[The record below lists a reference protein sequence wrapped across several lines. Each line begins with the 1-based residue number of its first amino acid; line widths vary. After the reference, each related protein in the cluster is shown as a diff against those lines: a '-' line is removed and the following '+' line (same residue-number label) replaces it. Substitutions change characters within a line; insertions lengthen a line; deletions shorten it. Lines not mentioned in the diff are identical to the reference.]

1 MFNDF
6 FCIFIYAKNINFKFA
21 CDKTFLVN
29 IKNGTILKLIHFQK
43 RQKMKKIITES
54 IMCHNSVL
62 ILFLILVCTSCG
74 QKQDKES
81 TANFSS
87 SFEISPENDLDT
99 INIIVNG
106 LKQGKWVVK
115 KNDIKE
121 TVYYR
126 NDTLIE

>member
-1 MFNDF
+1 
-6 FCIFIYAKNINFKFA
+6 
-21 CDKTFLVN
+21 
-29 IKNGTILKLIHFQK
+29 
-43 RQKMKKIITES
+43 MKKIITES

-62 ILFLILVCTSCG
+62 ILFLILICTSCG

-81 TANFSS
+81 IANFSS